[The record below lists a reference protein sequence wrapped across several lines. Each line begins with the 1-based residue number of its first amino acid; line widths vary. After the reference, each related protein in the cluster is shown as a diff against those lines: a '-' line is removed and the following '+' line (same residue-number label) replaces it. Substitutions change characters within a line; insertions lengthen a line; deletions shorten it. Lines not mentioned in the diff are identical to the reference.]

1 MFDKILGLCYDGS
14 ESRSGGGVVKALGF
28 VSVYRWSCYIWVYNE
43 ADGVFQL
50 WCIGLR
56 VVAAKAVYELGFS
69 TITRIEIG
77 ECGCIGPVIKMLG
90 WYGSGGERSYSKG
103 LIDFNIVSWVYEV
116 FQEGWE
122 REWILGHVW

>member
-1 MFDKILGLCYDGS
+1 MGS
-14 ESRSGGGVVKALGF
+14 CQSIAEVVTYGF
-28 VSVYRWSCYIWVYNE
+28 IMRLMGS
-43 ADGVFQL
+43 FQL

-116 FQEGWE
+116 FQEG
-122 REWILGHVW
+122 